1 MDLSQNNL
9 SGRIPE
15 LLESL
20 SSLQILN
27 LSFNDLEGPVPG
39 GGIFAKPNEVYIQEN
54 NKLCATSPD
63 LHVPLCLT
71 SRPQRKKHA
80 YILAVLVSLASVAAV
95 TMPCVAV
102 IILKKRRKGKQLT
115 NQSLKKL
122 KNFSYGDLFKATDG
136 FSHNSLVGSGRFG
149 LVYKGQFKVEECA
162 VAIKVFRLDQFG
174 APSNFL
180 SECEALRNIRHRNL
194 IRVISVCSTFN
205 PTGNEFKALILEYMV
220 NGNQESWLHQKE
232 YTKSTKRPL
241 SLGTRIAIVVDIAA
255 ALDYLHNR
263 CTPPLVHRDLKPS
276 NVLLNDEMVASLSD
290 FGLAKFLSVDF
301 STGFN
306 NSLSVVGPRGSI
318 SYIAPGE
325 HMFHSCFFFNQN
337 ELYLCI
343 HDICPVNDALASYL

>member
-15 LLESL
+15 FLESL

-39 GGIFAKPNEVYIQEN
+39 GGIFAKPNDVYFQGN

-63 LHVPLCLT
+63 LHVPQCLT

-136 FSHNSLVGSGRFG
+136 FSPNSLVGSGRFG

-194 IRVISVCSTFN
+194 IRVISVCSTFD

-220 NGNQESWLHQKE
+220 NGNLESRLHQKE
-232 YTKSTKRPL
+232 YTKNTKRPL
-241 SLGTRIAIVVDIAA
+241 SLGTRIAIAVDIAA

-306 NSLSVVGPRGSI
+306 NSSSAVGPRGSI
-318 SYIAPGE
+318 GYIAPGE
-325 HMFHSCFFFNQN
+325 HMFDPCFFLIRMNCTYVYTLFV
-337 ELYLCI
+337 L
-343 HDICPVNDALASYL
+343 